1 MSNESLERAIQDR
14 SSRLPGFYRLPLAR
28 RRAAV
33 ARWADLSVEELDL
46 WERGLDSS
54 RADAL
59 IENVVGTYALPV
71 GVATNFLVNGREVLV
86 PMAVEEPSVVA
97 AASHGALMARRGGGF
112 EAKAD
117 APVMI
122 GQVQV
127 IDLPGDDLDAACA
140 RIEAQ
145 REAILATAHA
155 QSRSLPALG
164 GGALGMELR
173 RFPETSAGPML
184 VLHLYY
190 DTRDAMGANAVNTA
204 CEAIAGIVESASGG
218 TVLMR
223 ILSNLADRRL
233 VRAACRVPAQ
243 ALARDGI
250 DGAEVARRIVAAN
263 ALAEVDPYRAATHNK
278 GILNGIDAVALAT
291 GNDWRAIEAGA
302 HAYAARDG
310 QYRALTDWRV
320 IEDAATVPAGFA
332 AGTTE
337 LPALY
342 GRLELPLSVGTVGG
356 ATRTHPIAQIA
367 LKILGVRGAR
377 ELSEIMAAVGLAQNL
392 AALRALV
399 TEGIQ
404 AGHMSLHARQIAIAA
419 GAAADQVDWLAARL
433 ISEGQIRVEKARELL
448 AALT

>member
-278 GILNGIDAVALAT
+278 GILNGIDPVIIAT
-291 GNDWRAIEAGA
+291 GNDWRGVEAGA
-302 HAYAARDG
+302 HAFAARSG
-310 QYRALTDWRV
+310 SYRSLTEWKV
-320 IEDAATVPAGFA
+320 DAETGDLL
-332 AGTTE
+332 GS
-337 LPALY
+337 
-342 GRLELPLSVGTVGG
+342 LELPMAIGIVGG
-356 ATRTHPIAQIA
+356 GTRSLPLAGLG
-367 LKILGVRGAR
+367 LKILGVGSAG
-377 ELSEIMAAVGLAQNL
+377 ELAEIVASVGLAQNL
-392 AALRALV
+392 SALRALV
-399 TEGIQ
+399 CEGIQ
-404 AGHMSLHARQIAIAA
+404 DGHMALHARQLALAA
-419 GAAADQVDWLAARL
+419 GASAESAARIAEQL
-433 ISEGQIRVEKARELL
+433 VAEGQIRGARALELVMAG
-448 AALT
+448 AAD